1 VKGRLLATVA
11 LLVATA
17 LWGSTFVVTK
27 SSLTHLSPASFLLW
41 RFGIAAGA
49 LVLARPRA
57 VARLSPAERRRATL
71 LGAALA
77 GGFLLQTVGLLH
89 TLAGVSGFL
98 TGAAVVFT
106 PVVAATVFGER
117 VGRTGWVAVG
127 GSAIGLV
134 VLAGGVTAPSPASAL
149 VTLAGAACFAVHIS
163 GLSRWATRTNAY
175 GLTALSVTVAAAL
188 CGVVALVTGDV
199 SAPPTRAAWQAVL
212 YLGLAATCAGFA
224 VQAWA
229 QSVLTAVTAAVV
241 MTMEPVFAA
250 VIAVA
255 TGEHGLHWVGWAGGL
270 VVVASMFLA
279 ELGPRE
285 CCDALSPRVECC

>member
-1 VKGRLLATVA
+1 MKGRLLATAA

-27 SSLTHLSPASFLLW
+27 SSLDHLSPAAFLMW
-41 RFGIAAGA
+41 RFGIAGGV
-49 LVLARPRA
+49 LLLARPST
-57 VARLSPAERRRATL
+57 VARLSRAEQRQAAL
-71 LGAALA
+71 LGSALA
-77 GGFLLQTVGLLH
+77 AGFLLQTVGLLH

-98 TGAAVVFT
+98 TGAAVILT
-106 PVVAATVFGER
+106 PVVAAAFFGER

-127 GSAIGLV
+127 GSAVGLA
-134 VLAGGVTAPSPASAL
+134 VLAGGVSAPSPASAL
-149 VTLAGAACFAVHIS
+149 LTLAGAAFFAVHIS
-163 GLSRWATRTNAY
+163 GLSRWATRANAY

-188 CGVVALVTGDV
+188 CGVVALLGGGVA
-199 SAPPTRAAWQAVL
+199 APPTPQAWQALL

-224 VQAWA
+224 IQAWA

-250 VIAVA
+250 VLA
-255 TGEHGLHWVGWAGGL
+255 TAAGEQGLRWVGWVGGL
-270 VVVASMFLA
+270 LVVASMLLA
-279 ELGPRE
+279 ELGPRK